1 MRAKDVMS
9 PDVLTIQAEATVLEA
24 ARLLING
31 GVSAVPVVD
40 TSGMLVGI
48 LSEADIIRHTGGV
61 APTDLSDVANAAR
74 TMQEAQSRRVADVM
88 TKDVATVSE
97 DTSLHEI
104 ADLML
109 KLGIKRVPIVS
120 RNAVVG
126 IVSRVDLLRALV
138 SVGLDAYT
146 RVAPAAENADEAL
159 RAAVIG
165 VLVRMGWSDVSRS
178 DVVISRGTV
187 HLWGMV
193 ASREIGRNF
202 VEAVRSVPGV
212 GTVDNH
218 MHVGRPV
225 RMRGTPAP

>member
-9 PDVLTIQAEATVLEA
+9 TDVLTIRAETTVLEA
-24 ARLLING
+24 ARLLINA
-31 GVSAVPVVD
+31 GVSAMPVVD
-40 TSGMLVGI
+40 QLGALVGI

-74 TMQEAQSRRVADVM
+74 TMQEARLRRVADVM
-88 TKDVATVSE
+88 TRDVAIVTE

-109 KLGIKRVPIVS
+109 RRGIKRVPIL
-120 RNAVVG
+120 RGNAVVG

-146 RVAPAAENADEAL
+146 RVAPAAESSDEAL

-178 DVVISRGTV
+178 DVVISHGTV

-193 ASREIGRNF
+193 ASSAARQSF
-202 VEAVRSVPGV
+202 VEAVRTVPGV
-212 GTVDNH
+212 ETVDNH
-218 MHVGRPV
+218 MHIGAPRVGV
-225 RMRGTPAP
+225 AAAI

>member
-9 PDVLTIQAEATVLEA
+9 TDVLTIPAETTVLEA
-24 ARLLING
+24 ARLLINA
-31 GVSAVPVVD
+31 GVSAMPVVD
-40 TSGMLVGI
+40 QFGALVGI

-74 TMQEAQSRRVADVM
+74 RMQEARLRRVADVM
-88 TKDVATVSE
+88 TRDVAIVAE

-109 KLGIKRVPIVS
+109 TRGIKRVPIL
-120 RNAVVG
+120 RGNAVVG

-146 RVAPAAENADEAL
+146 RVAPAAESSDEAL

-178 DVVISRGTV
+178 DVVISHGTV

-193 ASREIGRNF
+193 ASSEARQSF
-202 VEAVRSVPGV
+202 VEAVRTVPGV
-212 GTVDNH
+212 ETVDNH
-218 MHVGRPV
+218 MHIGAPRVGV
-225 RMRGTPAP
+225 AAAV

>member
-1 MRAKDVMS
+1 MRAKDAMS
-9 PDVLTIQAEATVLEA
+9 TDVLTIRAETTVLEA
-24 ARLLING
+24 ARLLINA
-31 GVSAVPVVD
+31 GVSAMPVVD
-40 TSGMLVGI
+40 QLGVLVGI

-74 TMQEAQSRRVADVM
+74 TMHEARLRRVADVM
-88 TKDVATVSE
+88 TRDVAIVSE

-109 KLGIKRVPIVS
+109 KRGIKRVPILKG
-120 RNAVVG
+120 NAVVG

-146 RVAPAAENADEAL
+146 RVAPAAESSDEAL

-178 DVVISRGTV
+178 DVVISHGTV

-193 ASREIGRNF
+193 ASSETRESF
-202 VEAVRSVPGV
+202 VEAVRTVPGV
-212 GTVDNH
+212 ETVDNH
-218 MHVGRPV
+218 MHVG
-225 RMRGTPAP
+225 APRVGVAAAV